1 MTPQDLTVDHQ
12 LAQEPIYISSGVEGL
27 IAVQMDAWKRGY
39 ECAGADGPAAIRDI
53 AALQRA
59 AEDACDEALLVYVPM
74 DLARFRDIYMI
85 AWCAGYCTRRQ
96 ESRHPTS

>member
-1 MTPQDLTVDHQ
+1 MTQDLAFDHQ

-27 IAVQMDAWKRGY
+27 IAIQMDAWKRGY
-39 ECAGADGPAAIRDI
+39 ERAVADGPSAISDI

-59 AEDACDEALLVYVPM
+59 GEDACDEALLIYVPM
-74 DLARFRDIYMI
+74 DVERFRDIYII
-85 AWCAGYCTRRQ
+85 AWCAGYCTWRQ